1 MDHSIYSASR
11 KTHLKIVAVGLLS
24 AAVLVAVGKFANT
37 SGIDLGTAPLFK
49 AGEPI
54 AVSGQLPPI
63 R

>member
-24 AAVLVAVGKFANT
+24 AALLFAIGKFASV